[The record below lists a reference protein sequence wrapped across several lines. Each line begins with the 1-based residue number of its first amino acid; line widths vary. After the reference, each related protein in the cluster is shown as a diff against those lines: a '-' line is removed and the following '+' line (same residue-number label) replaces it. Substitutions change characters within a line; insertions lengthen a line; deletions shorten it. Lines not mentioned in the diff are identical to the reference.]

1 MTRAA
6 RSYIPCRVSN
16 LAAQSHLR
24 WHIGGTYA
32 VLNIPLRP
40 RGGAS
45 HQTAPR
51 AADEA
56 EALPSILR
64 KAFTG
69 PYARQRLSRCL
80 AAQSHPTLTEAA
92 RDLGI
97 HHSTLAIQLNRLEAD
112 LGHPLFERA
121 ERGTAMKLTRFGKR
135 VAAAAQKIPAEEM
148 PRR

>member
-1 MTRAA
+1 MAD
-6 RSYIPCRVSN
+6 
-16 LAAQSHLR
+16 
-24 WHIGGTYA
+24 
-32 VLNIPLRP
+32 
-40 RGGAS
+40 S
-45 HQTAPR
+45 HQTALR

-69 PYARQRLSRCL
+69 PYARQRLSHGL
-80 AAQSHPTLTEAA
+80 AAHSHPTLTEAA

-121 ERGTAMKLTRFGKR
+121 ERGTVMKLTRFGKR
-135 VAAAAQKIPAEEM
+135 AAAATQKIAPEEM
-148 PRR
+148 QRR